1 MMNQRACNQ
10 QAAKS
15 RWLAFLSRCLR
26 PTRLQRRALTLAIL
40 AGVLAACG
48 EPAFRDY
55 DGSTMGTYYRV
66 TARCPEDV
74 SGLIERE
81 LVAVNQEMSTYIV
94 DSALSR
100 FNAAPVGDWI
110 DVPKPLADV
119 LDAALKLSRESA
131 GAFDVTVGPL
141 VNLWG
146 FGPPDPAKSAA
157 ALASVPDSARIAAVR
172 LRVGFGKLEVHAD
185 PPRLR
190 KSADLYVDLSAIA
203 KGHGVDRLADRLTGA
218 GCSNLLV
225 DIGGE
230 VRAIGRSPSNRAWRI
245 GVEVPD
251 PDSFGAIQRVI
262 QLEDMAAATSG
273 DYRNFR
279 DLGTERYSHTI
290 DPTTGYP
297 VTHNL
302 ASVTVLHPSAMW
314 ADGYATALNVLGPAA
329 GFALAE
335 RLGLPALFII
345 REESGFDERYTA
357 PMGKALISAMK

>member
-1 MMNQRACNQ
+1 MKN
-10 QAAKS
+10 
-15 RWLAFLSRCLR
+15 
-26 PTRLQRRALTLAIL
+26 PRLYPRRLILVIL
-40 AGVLAACG
+40 AGALAACSG
-48 EPAFRDY
+48 PEFRQY

-81 LVAVNQEMSTYIV
+81 LLAVNREMSTYLA

-100 FNAAPVGDWI
+100 FNDAPVGDWV

-119 LDAALKLSRESA
+119 LEAALQLSRESA

-146 FGPPDPAKSAA
+146 FGPPGPAKSAA
-157 ALASVPDSARIAAVR
+157 ALARAPDKAQIAAVR
-172 LRVGFGKLEVHAD
+172 SQVGFDKLEVRAD
-185 PPRLR
+185 PPGLR

-203 KGHGVDRLADRLTGA
+203 KGHGVDRLVDGLAGA
-218 GCSNLLV
+218 GCSDRLV
-225 DIGGE
+225 DVGGE
-230 VRAIGRSPSNRAWRI
+230 VRAIGRSPSDRAWRI

-251 PDSFGAIQRVI
+251 PESFGAIQRVI
-262 QLEDMAAATSG
+262 ILEGMAAATSG

-279 DLGTERYSHTI
+279 DLGDGRYSHTI
-290 DPTTGYP
+290 DPRTGYP
-297 VTHNL
+297 VTHKL
-302 ASVTVLHPSAMW
+302 ASVTVLHTSAMW
-314 ADGYATALNVLGPAA
+314 ADGYATALNVLGPTA

-335 RLGLPALFII
+335 RMGLAALFII

-357 PMGKALISAMK
+357 PMSKMFISEVE

>member
-1 MMNQRACNQ
+1 MKN
-10 QAAKS
+10 
-15 RWLAFLSRCLR
+15 LR
-26 PTRLQRRALTLAIL
+26 PYARTLL
-40 AGVLAACG
+40 LVTLGGVLTACSG
-48 EPAFRDY
+48 PEFRHY

-81 LVAVNQEMSTYIV
+81 LLAVNQEMSTYLSG
-94 DSALSR
+94 SALSR
-100 FNAAPVGDWI
+100 FNDAPAGGWV

-119 LDAALKLSRESA
+119 LDAALQLSRESE

-146 FGPPDPAKSAA
+146 FGPPSPASSTA
-157 ALASVPDSARIAAVR
+157 ALAHAPDKAQIAAVR
-172 LRVGFGKLEVHAD
+172 SQVGFDKLEVRAN

-203 KGHGVDRLADRLTGA
+203 KGHGVDRLVDGLAGA
-218 GCSNLLV
+218 GCSDLLV

-230 VRAIGRSPSNRAWRI
+230 VRAIGRSPSDRAWRV

-251 PDSFGAIQRVI
+251 PESFGAIQRVI
-262 QLEDMAAATSG
+262 TLEGMAAATSG
-273 DYRNFR
+273 DYRNFQ
-279 DLGTERYSHTI
+279 DLGGGRYSHTI
-290 DPTTGYP
+290 DPRTGYP
-297 VTHNL
+297 VTHKL
-302 ASVTVLHPSAMW
+302 ASVTVLHTSAMW
-314 ADGYATALNVLGPAA
+314 ADGYATALNVLGPTA

-335 RLGLPALFII
+335 RMGLAALFII

-357 PMGKALISAMK
+357 PMSNMFIGSVP